1 MVIRLFN
8 AYFPSRTLLLAFS
21 EACVVV
27 LAFTVSCVFWM
38 GRDADIFLNYDGG
51 FANIALITVVF
62 VLCMY
67 YGDLY
72 DSLILTNRREVIIR
86 LIQVSGAGTLVMAI
100 LYSAYPKTRLGA
112 KNYALGLILLLL
124 LVWFWRELFLWLFRS
139 KHLLEK
145 AILLGDGP
153 LAKKL
158 AQEILT
164 RPDLG
169 LQLLGYVSASMG
181 QSRSDLP
188 YLGTPDHLSDVV
200 RTRGIRHVLVAMS
213 DQRGKLPMDELLSIK
228 SQYARVQDGAE
239 IYEKLTGKLPIESL
253 RLSWLLFSPGF
264 HTSRWLSAWKTVFSF
279 FISLSL
285 LLICLPVLLLVALA
299 IRLDSPGP
307 VVFRQKRVGKG
318 GKTFTLYKFR
328 SMFHGRDEG
337 GNHRP
342 AEEQDGR
349 ITRLGRLLRRSRL
362 DELPQLYNILR
373 GDMHFVGPRP
383 FVPDQEDELVK
394 AIPFYNQ
401 RWNVKPGATGW
412 AQINRGYC
420 ATIDDNAEKLAYDL
434 FYIKNMSISLDLLI
448 LFKTLKILV
457 LGRGGR

>member
-1 MVIRLFN
+1 
-8 AYFPSRTLLLAFS
+8 
-21 EACVVV
+21 
-27 LAFTVSCVFWM
+27 
-38 GRDADIFLNYDGG
+38 
-51 FANIALITVVF
+51 
-62 VLCMY
+62 
-67 YGDLY
+67 
-72 DSLILTNRREVIIR
+72 
-86 LIQVSGAGTLVMAI
+86 MAQ
-100 LYSAYPKTRLGA
+100 A
-112 KNYALGLILLLL
+112 
-124 LVWFWRELFLWLFRS
+124 
-139 KHLLEK
+139 
-145 AILLGDGP
+145 
-153 LAKKL
+153 
-158 AQEILT
+158 
-164 RPDLG
+164 
-169 LQLLGYVSASMG
+169 
-181 QSRSDLP
+181 RSDLP
-188 YLGTPDHLSDVV
+188 YLGTPDQLSAVV
-200 RTRGIRHVLVAMS
+200 KTRGIRHVLVAMS
-213 DQRGKLPMDELLSIK
+213 DQRGKLPMDELLCIK

-264 HTSRWLSAWKTVFSF
+264 HTSRWLSVWKTVFSF
-279 FISLSL
+279 LISLSL
-285 LLICLPVLLLVALA
+285 LLIILPVLLLVALA

-328 SMFHGRDEG
+328 SMFHGPDEG

-342 AEEQDGR
+342 AEEQDAR

-383 FVPDQEDELVK
+383 FVPDQEEELVK